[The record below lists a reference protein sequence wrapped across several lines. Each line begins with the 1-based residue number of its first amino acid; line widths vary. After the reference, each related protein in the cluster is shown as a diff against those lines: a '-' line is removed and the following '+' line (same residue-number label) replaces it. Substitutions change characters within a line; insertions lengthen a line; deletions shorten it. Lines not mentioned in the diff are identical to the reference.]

1 MDGLETL
8 DDLEGVK
15 LCSEQVS
22 KPAGALEQ
30 LQQVKR
36 EHHPVTQGT
45 VQLTVVEETTNMETG
60 TPQTARLSKT
70 WIGEVMHIYYELVN
84 GKGQSIIPE
93 LRHKH
98 SEDQN

>member
-1 MDGLETL
+1 MRLQCIHMYLEFCMDGLETL
-8 DDLEGVK
+8 DHLEGVK

-45 VQLTVVEETTNMETG
+45 VQRTVVEETTNIQTG
-60 TPQTARLSKT
+60 TIQTA
-70 WIGEVMHIYYELVN
+70 WEVMHSMAL
-84 GKGQSIIPE
+84 KDTHWRSDAH
-93 LRHKH
+93 LL
-98 SEDQN
+98 